1 MIEFVVK
8 LGENAKELPKENLS
22 LCISLLAV
30 VATWGNFW
38 NSRRTFASA
47 NYPKL
52 RAELKL
58 PDKQAFPIYSLFN
71 ESDKISANDIC
82 ITISI
87 ARPDKWYFERD
98 RWLTYEYVELERLKP
113 QESFPPFNVDIPQW
127 CQARGYKRNLCE
139 PSEAW
144 NLHEIISGLSPANSY
159 DVRLIVKYTSNVFGA
174 NKVCTIAKKY
184 RLVSCHNSE
193 AAEQKSELF
202 WQLQRK
208 RRIIYQ

>member
-58 PDKQAFPIYSLFN
+58 LDKQALPIYSLFN
-71 ESDKISANDIC
+71 ESDKISANDIN

-87 ARPDKWYFERD
+87 ARLDKLYFERD

-113 QESFPPFNVDIPQW
+113 QESFPPSYIDSNTSKW
-127 CQARGYKRNLCE
+127 YK
-139 PSEAW
+139 SE
-144 NLHEIISGLSPANSY
+144 LLSQKPFPKISPANSY
-159 DVRLIVKYTSNVFGA
+159 DVRLTVKYTSNVFGA
-174 NKVCTIAKKY
+174 NKICTISKKY

-193 AAEQKSELF
+193 AAPKYELF

-208 RRIIYQ
+208 NRIVYQK

>member
-58 PDKQAFPIYSLFN
+58 QGKQVLPIYSLFN
-71 ESDKISANDIC
+71 ESDKISANDIH

-87 ARPDKWYFERD
+87 ARLDKLYFERD

-127 CQARGYKRNLCE
+127 CGARGYKRNLCKL
-139 PSEAW
+139 SEAG
-144 NLHEIISGLSPANSY
+144 NLPEIISGLSPANSY
-159 DVRLIVKYTSNVFGA
+159 DVRLSVKYTSNVFGA

-184 RLVSCHNSE
+184 LLSCHNSE
-193 AAEQKSELF
+193 VAQKSEMF

-208 RRIIYQ
+208 RRIIYQK

>member
-58 PDKQAFPIYSLFN
+58 LDKQDLPIYSLFN
-71 ESDKISANDIC
+71 ESDKISANDIH
-82 ITISI
+82 ITIRI

-98 RWLTYEYVELERLKP
+98 RWLIYEYVELERLKP
-113 QESFPPFNVDIPQW
+113 QEIPPFNVDIPQW
-127 CQARGYKRNLCE
+127 CGARGYKRNLCKL
-139 PSEAW
+139 SEAG
-144 NLHEIISGLSPANSY
+144 NLHEIISRLSPANSY

-184 RLVSCHNSE
+184 LLSCHNLE
-193 AAEQKSELF
+193 AAQKSEMF
-202 WQLQRK
+202 WQLQPK
-208 RRIIYQ
+208 RRIIYQK

>member
-58 PDKQAFPIYSLFN
+58 EDNQQLPIYSLFN
-71 ESDKISANDIC
+71 ESDKIYANDIR

-87 ARPDKWYFERD
+87 ARPDKWYFDRD
-98 RWLTYEYVELERLKP
+98 RWFTYEYVELERLKP
-113 QESFPPFNVDIPQW
+113 FEGFPSSHLENEPPKW
-127 CQARGYKRNLCE
+127 YKSDLGFQKHY
-139 PSEAW
+139 S
-144 NLHEIISGLSPANSY
+144 ISPASSY
-159 DVRLIVKYTSNVFGA
+159 DVRLNVKYTSNVFGA
-174 NKVCTIAKKY
+174 NRVCAIAKKY

-193 AAEQKSELF
+193 AAKSDFF
-202 WQLQRK
+202 WQLQQK
-208 RRIIYQ
+208 KRIIYQK

>member
-1 MIEFVVK
+1 MAMIEFVVK

-58 PDKQAFPIYSLFN
+58 LDNRQLPIYSLFN
-71 ESDKISANDIC
+71 ESDKIYANDIR

-87 ARPDKWYFERD
+87 ARPDKGYFERD
-98 RWLTYEYVELERLKP
+98 RWFTYEYVELERLKP
-113 QESFPPFNVDIPQW
+113 FECFSSSHLENEPPKW
-127 CQARGYKRNLCE
+127 YK
-139 PSEAW
+139 SELLFQK
-144 NLHEIISGLSPANSY
+144 NFSISPANSY
-159 DVRLIVKYTSNVFGA
+159 DVCLNVKYTSNVFGA
-174 NKVCTIAKKY
+174 NKVCTISKKY
-184 RLVSCHNSE
+184 RLSCHNS
-193 AAEQKSELF
+193 AAPDYDFF
-202 WQLQRK
+202 WQLQQK
-208 RRIIYQ
+208 KRIIYQK

>member
-58 PDKQAFPIYSLFN
+58 QGKQVLPIYNLFN

-87 ARPDKWYFERD
+87 ARPDKLYFERD
-98 RWLTYEYVELERLKP
+98 RLLTYEYVEL
-113 QESFPPFNVDIPQW
+113 
-127 CQARGYKRNLCE
+127 
-139 PSEAW
+139 
-144 NLHEIISGLSPANSY
+144 
-159 DVRLIVKYTSNVFGA
+159 
-174 NKVCTIAKKY
+174 
-184 RLVSCHNSE
+184 
-193 AAEQKSELF
+193 
-202 WQLQRK
+202 
-208 RRIIYQ
+208 

>member
-8 LGENAKELPKENLS
+8 LGKNAKELPKKNLS

-38 NSRRTFASA
+38 NSRRTFAFA

-58 PDKQAFPIYSLFN
+58 FDNQHLPIYSLFN

-98 RWLTYEYVELERLKP
+98 RNCKLL
-113 QESFPPFNVDIPQW
+113 
-127 CQARGYKRNLCE
+127 
-139 PSEAW
+139 
-144 NLHEIISGLSPANSY
+144 
-159 DVRLIVKYTSNVFGA
+159 
-174 NKVCTIAKKY
+174 
-184 RLVSCHNSE
+184 
-193 AAEQKSELF
+193 
-202 WQLQRK
+202 
-208 RRIIYQ
+208 